1 MNAQIKL
8 WSLGIIL
15 STLWLVPAFSQT
27 SAPFHGTIQQAVS
40 QLQGD
45 PDNLDIRK
53 QIIQLARKA
62 KPKTPDEVDEIAG
75 GADYL
80 VKSAT
85 NKTGY
90 TQAIEQ
96 YQKALLIAPWSG
108 DLYFGL
114 GDAQEKA
121 GEPAKAAESYQ
132 LYLLASPGAKDAKQI
147 RGRIGALKMA
157 AQTDILIPGG
167 TFLMGSPEGKG
178 WRTAHPQHQVT
189 LSSFYLDKHP
199 VTNEQF
205 QQFIDATHYVT
216 EADKTKGDG
225 GYVTLDDGTMTF
237 FEKARWNDPQGDEK
251 GIANIMDHPVVMVS
265 WNDAQAYCKWAGKR
279 LPTEAEYEYALR
291 GGTTT
296 DYFWGDDVLQV
307 GDYAWDFAN
316 SDKKIQPVGQKK
328 PNPYGLYDMV
338 GNVWEWCS
346 DWYDNQ
352 YPTAN
357 PETNPQGLTHGIGRV
372 VRGSS
377 WGDPPENLVSAARA
391 TEGQV
396 FRGDCYGFR
405 CARTP

>member
-1 MNAQIKL
+1 MLKAQIKL
-8 WSLGIIL
+8 WSLGLIL
-15 STLWLVPAFSQT
+15 SALWAVPAFSQT
-27 SAPFHGTIQQAVS
+27 SAPTLQQAVS

-45 PDNLDIRK
+45 PDNQKLRE
-53 QIIQLARKA
+53 QIIKLARKA
-62 KPKTPDEVDEIAG
+62 KPQTPDAVDEIAG

-85 NKTGY
+85 SKTGY

-96 YQKALLIAPWSG
+96 YQKALLLAPWSG
-108 DLYFGL
+108 ELYFAL

-121 GEPAKAAESYQ
+121 GEPDKAAESYQ
-132 LYLLASPGAKDAKQI
+132 LYLLASPRAKDAKQI

-167 TFLMGSPEGKG
+167 TFLMGSPDGKG

-189 LSSFYLDKHP
+189 VSSFYLDKDP

-205 QQFIDATHYVT
+205 QKFIDATHYVT
-216 EADKTKGDG
+216 QAEKGDGG
-225 GYVTLDDGTMTF
+225 GYVTLNDGTMTF
-237 FEKARWNDPQGDEK
+237 FDKARWNDPQGDKK
-251 GIANIMDHPVVMVS
+251 GIVNIMDHPVVMVS
-265 WNDAQAYCKWAGKR
+265 WDDAQAYCQWAGKR

-296 DYFWGDDVLQV
+296 DYFWGDDPLQA
-307 GDYAWDFAN
+307 GDYAWDAPN
-316 SDKKIQPVGQKK
+316 SGMTSQPVGQKK
-328 PNPYGLYDMV
+328 PNPYGLYDMA

-346 DWYDNQ
+346 DWFDNQ

-357 PETNPQGLTHGIGRV
+357 PETDPQGLTHGLGRV
-372 VRGSS
+372 NRGGS
-377 WGDPPENLVSAARA
+377 WGDPVDDLVSAARG
-391 TEGQV
+391 EDGHD